1 MRLVF
6 GLLVALFAL
15 AGACYA
21 APSAPPPYDEALAKR
36 LDADERGMKR
46 YVLVIL
52 KTGPKEPRSEAER
65 SKLFNGHMANINR
78 LAAEGKLVV
87 AGPLA
92 KNERQYAG
100 IYVLNIA
107 DVAEVDA
114 LMATDPAVAAGAFA
128 YEAYGWYGSAALQEV
143 NGIHGRIDKTNR

>member
-6 GLLVALFAL
+6 GLLMATSVL
-15 AGACYA
+15 AGVSQA
-21 APSAPPPYDEALAKR
+21 ASTSPPPYDEALAKR
-36 LDADERGMKR
+36 LGADERGMKR

-52 KTGPKEPRSEAER
+52 KTGPKEPASEAER
-65 SKLFNGHMANINR
+65 SKLFNGHMANIKR

-100 IYVLNIA
+100 IYVLNVA
-107 DVAEVDA
+107 AVAEVDA

-128 YEAYGWYGSAALQEV
+128 YEAYSWYGSAALQEV
-143 NGIHGRIDKTNR
+143 TGIHGRIDKTNR